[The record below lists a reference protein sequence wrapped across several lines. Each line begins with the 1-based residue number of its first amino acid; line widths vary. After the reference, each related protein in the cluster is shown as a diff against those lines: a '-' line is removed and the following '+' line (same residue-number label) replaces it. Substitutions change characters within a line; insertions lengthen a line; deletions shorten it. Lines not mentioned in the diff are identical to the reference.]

1 MIGGFMKIT
10 YIGYNHVHDSDFFI
24 DRPLGSGD
32 YLALL
37 IKSPAL
43 FTINGVNIKIDPNTF
58 FLYKEGTPQYYRSSG
73 AAFSNDW
80 FHFEMTAEDKL
91 YLESLKIPFETPIAI
106 KDMGSYSMLIN
117 SINIEQYS
125 NNKQKEDTINCYMH
139 IFFNKISEVILRE
152 GSNGWDKN
160 YDKFSLLRAKIYNR
174 PYLNWTIEN
183 LSHQI
188 CLSPYY
194 FQRLYKKHFGITCM
208 SDVINARVDYA
219 KQQLCTTKL
228 SIRDIAEKCGYE
240 NDVHFMRQFKQITG
254 VSPTR
259 YRQTQ
264 LVDSTI
270 FPTIQ
275 QNRIDIY

>member
-1 MIGGFMKIT
+1 MKIT

-43 FTINGVNIKIDPNTF
+43 FSINGTNVKIEPNTF
-58 FLYKEGTPQYYRSSG
+58 FLYKEGTPQRYQSFG
-73 AAFSNDW
+73 ATFSNDW
-80 FHFEMTAEDKL
+80 FHFEMTPEDRT
-91 YLESLKIPFETPIAI
+91 YLETLKIPYETPIAI
-106 KDMGSYSMLIN
+106 KDMESYSMLLN

-125 NNKQKEDTINCYMH
+125 NNKYKEDTINCYMH
-139 IFFNKISEVILRE
+139 IFFNKISEAILRE
-152 GSNGWDKN
+152 SSNSWIKN
-160 YDKFSLLRAKIYNR
+160 YDKFSLLRSKIYNR
-174 PYLNWTIEN
+174 PYLDWTIEN

-208 SDVINARVDYA
+208 SDVIHARVEYA

-228 SIRDIAEKCGYE
+228 SIRHIAEQCGYE
-240 NDVHFMRQFKQITG
+240 NDVHFMRQFKQVTG
-254 VSPTR
+254 SSPTQ
-259 YRQTQ
+259 YRQSH
-264 LVDSTI
+264 LSDSTN
-270 FPTIQ
+270 FPKFE
-275 QNRIDIY
+275 QNRIDIF

>member
-1 MIGGFMKIT
+1 MKIT
-10 YIGYNHVHDSDFFI
+10 YIGYNHVHDSDFYI
-24 DRPLGSGD
+24 NRPLGSGD

-43 FTINGVNIKIDPNTF
+43 FSINGTTIKVDPNTF
-58 FLYKEGTPQYYRSSG
+58 FLYKEGTSQCYRASG
-73 AAFSNDW
+73 TTFSNDW
-80 FHFEMTAEDKL
+80 FHFEMTDEDKL
-91 YLESLKIPFETPIAI
+91 YLENLKIPYETPIAI
-106 KDMGSYSMLIN
+106 KDIESYSMLLN
-117 SINIEQYS
+117 NINIEQYS
-125 NNKQKEDTINCYMH
+125 NNKYKENTINCYMH
-139 IFFNKISEVILRE
+139 IFFNKISEAIQRQ
-152 GSNGWDKN
+152 GANSWGKN

-228 SIRDIAEKCGYE
+228 SIRHIAEQCGYE

-254 VSPTR
+254 LSPTQ
-259 YRQTQ
+259 YRQSQ
-264 LVDSTI
+264 FSDSTTFPAIKQKRIEI
-270 FPTIQ
+270 F
-275 QNRIDIY
+275 